1 MRDNKRASAEYSTL
15 GTIINETLA
24 SIFSVMLIG
33 VVVATLFTA
42 SATPGFL
49 SGSLGERL
57 SEAINSINTPT
68 PQWPTP
74 TPRPRP
80 HIGIVIGHWG
90 DDNDPG
96 AVCQD
101 GLTEFQVN
109 QNIAT
114 LVQQFLNEEGF
125 DVDLLKEFDQRLN
138 GYQALALISIHA
150 DSCSYINDQA
160 RGFKVAASLNTPRP
174 DKTARLTACLRTRYA
189 EITSMGVHN
198 SITPDMSSYH
208 AFDEIDEET
217 PAVIIETGF
226 LNLDRE
232 FLTQQPDV
240 AAHGITQGIL
250 CYIYNENI
258 ASPTTDESG
267 D

>member
-1 MRDNKRASAEYSTL
+1 MEKSSL
-15 GTIINETLA
+15 GNLINDTLA

-33 VVVATLFTA
+33 IIVATLFTA
-42 SATPGFL
+42 SAPPGIQ

-57 SEAINSINTPT
+57 SEAINSIGTSTPE
-68 PQWPTP
+68 WPTP

-90 DDNDPG
+90 DNNDPG

-109 QNIAT
+109 QNVAT
-114 LVQQFLNEEGF
+114 LVQQYLNEEGF
-125 DVDLLKEFDQRLN
+125 DVDLLKEFDNRLN

-150 DSCSYINDQA
+150 DSCNYINDQA
-160 RGFKVAASLNTPRP
+160 KGFKVAASLNTPRP
-174 DKTARLTACLRTRYA
+174 DKTARLTACIRTRYA
-189 EITSMGVHN
+189 ETTKMDIHN

-208 AFDEIDEET
+208 AFDEINEDT

-226 LNLDRE
+226 LNLDRVI
-232 FLTQQPDV
+232 LTQNADV
-240 AAHGITQGIL
+240 VAKGISDGIL
-250 CYIYNENI
+250 CYIYNEDI
-258 ASPTTDESG
+258 SSPLNNESG